1 MNIKYQDINLRYKD
15 MKMRHGAIDTKHKGI
30 YFGPHIKK
38 KKNYLSPSKT
48 SCFSSK
54 VQVVTF
60 SYGVYSRKDF
70 SRPCFQHLKK

>member
-38 KKNYLSPSKT
+38 KKKLS
-48 SCFSSK
+48 
-54 VQVVTF
+54 
-60 SYGVYSRKDF
+60 
-70 SRPCFQHLKK
+70 